1 MSVWGVKGPAAR
13 TADVEPVARADTQ
26 DEHSTIPP
34 AFGDEN
40 RAVLR
45 VALVY
50 MLTGFVLFCAMGLLG
65 LVMRLDHAGWWV
77 ISPDWFYRI
86 MTMHGAGM
94 VAALLMAAIG
104 GMIAALNRTVDLS
117 VRWLWTAYVVYSLSV
132 PFLLYAVLIGGFAGG
147 WTALDPLPYHGL
159 TWSKSAGVLM
169 YLTFLSVGVGFAIYC
184 LHVFL
189 QLRRKAGG
197 IGNALGWRILFSGDS
212 SSKERYEPTVTEL
225 AGISTAIIGLFTAIG
240 GLMVLIPLFA
250 EAAGLIDHIDPLYS
264 KNFIMLFGHSIA
276 NVTIYVAVG
285 LIYGLLP
292 VYTKRGGHSTKLV
305 VLAWNL
311 TIILVLTPPPHHLYQ
326 DFSQPLGLAILG
338 QLASW
343 SIAPEVLLIT
353 ILGSLSYI
361 YRSGM
366 RWAVPTVLIAIGFWG
381 WVFGG
386 IGGTIDAGI
395 PANHLMHNTL
405 WVPAHFHTYYLLG
418 VTTFV
423 WAYLFYLIGELSGVS
438 ERSHT
443 KIAAWLYGIAGAGFL
458 MMFFL
463 SGADSVP
470 RRYAVH
476 LPEWHLMARIA
487 VPFVLLTIVSLLW
500 ILSDMVRGIGRAWRS
515 TSSAKVR

>member
-1 MSVWGVKGPAAR
+1 MSSIVVDDR
-13 TADVEPVARADTQ
+13 TGAPLSAMPNEGADTAN
-26 DEHSTIPP
+26 EHSHIPP
-34 AFGDEN
+34 AYGRN
-40 RAVLR
+40 NPAVLR

-50 MLTGFVLFCAMGLLG
+50 MLTGFVIFLAMGLLG

-77 ISPDWFYRI
+77 IPADWFYRI
-86 MTMHGAGM
+86 MTLHGAGM
-94 VAALLMAAIG
+94 VASLLMAAIG
-104 GMIAALNRTVDLS
+104 GMIAALNRTVNLS

-147 WTALDPLPYHGL
+147 WTALDPLPFHGL

-189 QLRRKAGG
+189 SLRRKAGG
-197 IGNALGWRILFSGDS
+197 IRKALGWDVLFSRGPA
-212 SSKERYEPTVTEL
+212 KEDRYEPTVVEL
-225 AGISTAIIGLFTAIG
+225 AGMSTGIIGLVTAVG
-240 GLMVLIPLFA
+240 GLLVLIPLFA
-250 EAAGLIDHIDPLYS
+250 EAAGLVAHVNPLYS
-264 KNFIMLFGHSIA
+264 KNLIMLFGHSIA

-292 VYTKRGGHSTKLV
+292 VYTRRGGHTSKPV
-305 VLAWNL
+305 VIAWNL

-338 QLASW
+338 QVASW

-366 RWAVPTVLIAIGFWG
+366 RWGVPTILIALGFWG

-386 IGGTIDAGI
+386 IGGTIDAAI
-395 PANHLMHNTL
+395 PANNLMHNTL

-423 WAYLFYLIGELSGVS
+423 WAYLFYLVGDLSGIR
-438 ERSHT
+438 ERSST
-443 KIAAWLYGIAGAGFL
+443 KIAAWLYGLGGAGFL
-458 MMFFL
+458 LMFFF

-476 LPEWHLMARIA
+476 LEEWHLFAAIA
-487 VPFVLLTIVSLLW
+487 VPFVLITVFSLLW
-500 ILSDMVRGIGRAWRS
+500 IISDMARGLGGAWRN
-515 TSSAKVR
+515 TGTMETQ